1 MFEVYSRSSKK
12 HVSID
17 ESGIQLV
24 EIKKEMIPRYT
35 VIVTKDNVQYEKRLT
50 QKAFD
55 VDKDTLTK
63 LFHNLNIKEV
73 QDK

>member
-1 MFEVYSRSSKK
+1 M
-12 HVSID
+12 SID